1 MRTDFAGEARDRN
14 RVAASMPPEVLQAAQ
29 RVAGRIGA
37 GDLEGGE
44 RDVWLCH
51 NVCELGATKM
61 VDVLTEFR
69 DFLNENRGE
78 VIVLFLEPY
87 VPPREI
93 ERVFREAGLLRY
105 LMTLERDEPL
115 PTVGELVR
123 ENKRV
128 MVITEND
135 ADGDPPWYM
144 NGFAWVQD
152 TPLGAQKIKQLS
164 CARNRGT
171 PDSQILM
178 LNHWADVFPPRSTPN
193 KAFQTEREILRRA
206 RECSRPRAMHRIGV
220 SMLIVKK

>member
-1 MRTDFAGEARDRN
+1 
-14 RVAASMPPEVLQAAQ
+14 
-29 RVAGRIGA
+29 
-37 GDLEGGE
+37 
-44 RDVWLCH
+44 
-51 NVCELGATKM
+51 M

-69 DFLNENRGE
+69 DFLEENRGE
-78 VIVLFLEPY
+78 VLVLFLEPY

-93 ERVFREAGLLRY
+93 ERTFREAGLLRY

-152 TPLGAQKIKQLS
+152 TPLGAQKIKGLS

-171 PDSQILM
+171 PDSPFLM
-178 LNHWADVFPPRSTPN
+178 LNHWADLVPPR
-193 KAFQTEREILRRA
+193 REANAPFLRRKVILRRA
-206 RECSRPRAMHRIGV
+206 HECARRRGLPVGFIATDHYDQGELIEAVDELNAERVRLLRERQRRGELATEAG
-220 SMLIVKK
+220 